1 MTEAREDIRQSLLQ
15 VQSRIKEAAVRSGR
29 NENDIILVA
38 VSKSV
43 GEETIAEAVKYGIK
57 NCGEN
62 RVQEF
67 LPKQKRFPGIN
78 WHFIGHLQTN
88 KVKDVIGRACLIHS
102 LDRWRLAEYI
112 DDRAAR
118 KGIEVP
124 VLVQV
129 NVAGE
134 SSKHGLA
141 PAEVMP
147 FMEAAQDLD
156 HLRIK
161 GLMTIAPETD
171 NPEEIRPIFKELRQI
186 FDTISRKNYN
196 NIEMRYL
203 SMGMTGDFE
212 VAIEEGANIVRVGR
226 AIFGSRG

>member
-1 MTEAREDIRQSLLQ
+1 MMEAREDIRQSLLE

-38 VSKSV
+38 VTKSV
-43 GEETIAEAVKYGIK
+43 GAEAIAEAEKYGIK

-67 LPKQKRFPGIN
+67 LPKQKQFPRIN

-134 SSKHGLA
+134 SSKYGLA
-141 PAEVMP
+141 PSEVMP
-147 FMEAAQDLD
+147 FMEAAQNLN

-161 GLMTIAPETD
+161 GLMTIAPETE
-171 NPEEIRPIFKELRQI
+171 NSEEIRPIFKELRQI
-186 FDTISRKNYN
+186 FDTISRKT
-196 NIEMRYL
+196 IIIL
-203 SMGMTGDFE
+203 K
-212 VAIEEGANIVRVGR
+212 
-226 AIFGSRG
+226 